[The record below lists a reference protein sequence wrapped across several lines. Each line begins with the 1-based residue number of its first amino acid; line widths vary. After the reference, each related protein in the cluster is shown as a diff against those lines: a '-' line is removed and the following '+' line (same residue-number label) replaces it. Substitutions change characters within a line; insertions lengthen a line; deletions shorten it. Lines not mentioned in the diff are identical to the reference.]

1 MRVTRII
8 AALLLLAGT
17 ARAQQASYGPYQEE
31 TYIASG
37 DPKSTTAAA
46 IMHGGWDVGGGD
58 NTVEVKRISNALAQ
72 RHVYVVSFNYRLARP
87 GAGQGWPAQWQ
98 DAQLMMRFLRS
109 KGYSRVGI
117 VGLSA
122 GAYNALGVAFKGST
136 IYWGATDPKREAVLY
151 PGRSGPDFAV
161 ALSPFSNLNDPKLAP
176 LAIRRLTEGIA
187 PGGVVIDQASKN
199 SMASPLSMLRG
210 DTAPILVIHGSND
223 TVVPVEQ
230 SKVLAAEMN
239 YIQGHFQLVVTTGRH
254 VLGGYDDAGLARVYQ
269 LIGDCVVGATG
280 SVCAPQ

>member
-37 DPKSTTAAA
+37 DPKSTTAVA

-151 PGRSGPDFAV
+151 PGRSGPDFA
-161 ALSPFSNLNDPKLAP
+161 ASLSPARRRRPAPWLKPGRNRARFALKTATLAVNSAYWGAQTDPVAP
-176 LAIRRLTEGIA
+176 TT
-187 PGGVVIDQASKN
+187 Q
-199 SMASPLSMLRG
+199 SPIS
-210 DTAPILVIHGSND
+210 
-223 TVVPVEQ
+223 
-230 SKVLAAEMN
+230 
-239 YIQGHFQLVVTTGRH
+239 
-254 VLGGYDDAGLARVYQ
+254 
-269 LIGDCVVGATG
+269 
-280 SVCAPQ
+280 